1 MKRKIYKPSIRS
13 NVSPFYVMNL
23 LEKAKKMELENKK
36 VYHLELGEPQMK
48 TPDLIKDEVQ
58 RLVKKGIAG
67 YTPSNGIYPLRKKI
81 SEYYPHKY
89 QVEVSEDRVFIT
101 TGSSGAFL
109 LSFLLNFD
117 KGDRV
122 AIFNPVYP
130 AYRNILKSLD
140 IEVVEIYPDINN
152 ERTINF
158 KSIEKYKELD
168 GVIISNPN
176 NPNGQVFTDVELKY
190 IYNFCKKYKIKLISD
205 EIYHGITYGLELKSC
220 LNFGDETI
228 IINSFS
234 KYFCMPGWRLG
245 WVIVPKSLTKNLL
258 KLSQNIFI
266 SSGNIAQFAAI
277 KAFECIDNFDNVVK
291 SYKENRDKSL
301 KILEKMPLLE
311 YSIPSGAF
319 YFYVNIK
326 KLKID
331 SSVFV
336 KKLLNDTG
344 VALTP
349 GIDFDTRNGKKT
361 IRISFSSDQKSL
373 LTGLN
378 LLYKWYKTNY

>member
-23 LEKAKKMELENKK
+23 LEKAKEMELGDKK
-36 VYHLELGEPQMK
+36 VYHLELGEPQIK
-48 TPDLIKDEVQ
+48 TPNLIKDEVQ

-81 SEYYPHKY
+81 SEYYKRKY

-140 IEVVEIYPDINN
+140 IEVVEIYPDIN

-190 IYNFCKKYKIKLISD
+190 IYNFCRKYKIKLISD
-205 EIYHGITYGLELKSC
+205 EIYHGITYDLELKSC

-277 KAFECIDNFDNVVK
+277 KAFDCIDNFDNVVK

-301 KILEKMPLLE
+301 KILEKMSLLD

-331 SSVFV
+331 SSAFV

-361 IRISFSSDQKSL
+361 IRISFSSDRKSL

-378 LLYKWYKTNY
+378 LFYKWYKTNY

>member
-81 SEYYPHKY
+81 SEYYKRKY

-140 IEVVEIYPDINN
+140 IEVVEIYPDIN

-158 KSIEKYKELD
+158 KLIEKYKELD

-205 EIYHGITYGLELKSC
+205 EIYHGITYDLELKSC

-277 KAFECIDNFDNVVK
+277 KAFDCIENFDNVVK

-301 KILEKMPLLE
+301 KILEKMPFLE

>member
-81 SEYYPHKY
+81 SEYYKRKY

-117 KGDRV
+117 SGDRV

-140 IEVVEIYPDINN
+140 IEVVEIYPDIN

-158 KSIEKYKELD
+158 KLIEKYKELD

-205 EIYHGITYGLELKSC
+205 EIYHGITYDLELKSC

>member
-81 SEYYPHKY
+81 SEYYKRKY

-140 IEVVEIYPDINN
+140 IEVVEIYPDIN

-158 KSIEKYKELD
+158 KLIEKYKELD

-205 EIYHGITYGLELKSC
+205 EIYHGITYDLELKSC

-378 LLYKWYKTNY
+378 LFYKWYKTNY

>member
-1 MKRKIYKPSIRS
+1 MKRKIYKPSARS
-13 NVSPFYVMNL
+13 NISPFYVMNL
-23 LEKAKKMELENKK
+23 LEKAKKMESEDKK
-36 VYHLELGEPQMK
+36 VYHLELGEPQIK
-48 TPDLIKDEVQ
+48 TPDSIKEEVH
-58 RLVKKGIAG
+58 RLVKKGMPG

-81 SEYYPHKY
+81 SDYYKFNY
-89 QVEVSEDRVFIT
+89 QVEITEDRIFIT

-130 AYRNILKSLD
+130 AYRNILRSLN
-140 IEVVEIYPDINN
+140 IEVVEIYPEIN
-152 ERTINF
+152 ERTINL

-176 NPNGQVFTDVELKY
+176 NPNGQVFNDIEIEY
-190 IYNFCKKYKIKLISD
+190 IYNFCTKNKIKLISD
-205 EIYHGITYGLELKSC
+205 EIYHGITYEYQPKTC
-220 LNFGDETI
+220 LNFGNEVVV
-228 IINSFS
+228 INSFS

-277 KAFECIDNFDNVVK
+277 KAFDCIKSFDNVVK
-291 SYKENRDKSL
+291 SYKENRDKSS
-301 KILEKMPLLE
+301 KILEKMSLLE
-311 YSIPSGAF
+311 YSMPSGAF
-319 YFYVNIK
+319 YFYINIE

-331 SSVFV
+331 SSDLV
-336 KKLLNDTG
+336 KKLLKDTG

-349 GIDFDTRNGKKT
+349 GIDFDIVNGNKT

-373 LTGLN
+373 LSGLK
-378 LLYKWYKTNY
+378 LFYKWYKANY

>member
-81 SEYYPHKY
+81 SEYYKRKY

-205 EIYHGITYGLELKSC
+205 EIYHGITYDLELKSC

>member
-81 SEYYPHKY
+81 SEYYKRKY

-140 IEVVEIYPDINN
+140 IEVVEIYPDIN

-158 KSIEKYKELD
+158 KLIEKYKELD

-205 EIYHGITYGLELKSC
+205 EIYHGITYDLELKSC

-301 KILEKMPLLE
+301 KILEKMPFLE

>member
-23 LEKAKKMELENKK
+23 LEKAKKMELEDKK
-36 VYHLELGEPQMK
+36 VYHLELGEPQIK
-48 TPDLIKDEVQ
+48 TPNLIKDEVQ

-81 SEYYPHKY
+81 SEYYKRKY
-89 QVEVSEDRVFIT
+89 QVDISEDRVFIT

-205 EIYHGITYGLELKSC
+205 EIYHGITYDLELKSC

-301 KILEKMPLLE
+301 KILEKMPFLE

>member
-81 SEYYPHKY
+81 SEYYKRKY

-140 IEVVEIYPDINN
+140 IEVVEIYPDIN

-158 KSIEKYKELD
+158 KLIEKYKELD

-205 EIYHGITYGLELKSC
+205 EIYHGITYDLELKSC

>member
-81 SEYYPHKY
+81 SEYYKRKY

-205 EIYHGITYGLELKSC
+205 EIYHGITYDLELKSC

-311 YSIPSGAF
+311 HSIPSGAF

>member
-23 LEKAKKMELENKK
+23 LEKAKEMELGDKK
-36 VYHLELGEPQMK
+36 VYHLELGEPQIK
-48 TPDLIKDEVQ
+48 TPNLIKDEVQ

-81 SEYYPHKY
+81 SEYYKRKY

-140 IEVVEIYPDINN
+140 IEVVEIYPDIN

-190 IYNFCKKYKIKLISD
+190 IYNFCRKYKIKLISD
-205 EIYHGITYGLELKSC
+205 EIYHGITYDLELKSC

-277 KAFECIDNFDNVVK
+277 KAFDCIDNFDNVVK

-301 KILEKMPLLE
+301 KILEKMSLLD

-331 SSVFV
+331 SSAFV

-361 IRISFSSDQKSL
+361 IRISFSSDRKSL
-373 LTGLN
+373 LRGLN
-378 LLYKWYKTNY
+378 LFYK

>member
-81 SEYYPHKY
+81 SEYYKRKY

-140 IEVVEIYPDINN
+140 IEVVEIYPDIN

-158 KSIEKYKELD
+158 KLIEKYKELD

-245 WVIVPKSLTKNLL
+245 WVIVPKSLTKHLL
-258 KLSQNIFI
+258 KLSPNIFI
-266 SSGNIAQFAAI
+266 LSGNIAQFAAI
-277 KAFECIDNFDNVVK
+277 KAFDCIENFDNVVK

-301 KILEKMPLLE
+301 KILEKMPFLE

-319 YFYVNIK
+319 YFYVNIE

>member
-13 NVSPFYVMNL
+13 NVSPFYVMDL
-23 LEKAKKMELENKK
+23 LEKAKKIELENKK

-81 SEYYPHKY
+81 SEYYKLKY

-140 IEVVEIYPDINN
+140 IEVIEIYPDIN

-176 NPNGQVFTDVELKY
+176 NPNGQVFTDAELKY

-205 EIYHGITYGLELKSC
+205 EIYHGITYDLEPKSC

-277 KAFECIDNFDNVVK
+277 KAFECIDNFDEVVK
-291 SYKENRDKSL
+291 TYKENRDKSS
-301 KILEKMPLLE
+301 KILEKMSLLE
-311 YSIPSGAF
+311 YSVPCGAF

-378 LLYKWYKTNY
+378 LFYKWYKTNY

>member
-81 SEYYPHKY
+81 SEYYKRKY

-205 EIYHGITYGLELKSC
+205 EIYHGITYDLELKSC

-301 KILEKMPLLE
+301 KILEKMPFLE

>member
-81 SEYYPHKY
+81 SEYYKRKY

-140 IEVVEIYPDINN
+140 IEVVEIYPDIY
-152 ERTINF
+152 ERNINF

-205 EIYHGITYGLELKSC
+205 EIYHGITYDLELKSC

>member
-36 VYHLELGEPQMK
+36 VYHLELGEPHMK
-48 TPDLIKDEVQ
+48 TPDLVKDEVQ
-58 RLVKKGIAG
+58 KLVKKGIAG

-81 SEYYPHKY
+81 SEYYKRKY

-130 AYRNILKSLD
+130 AYRNILKSLN
-140 IEVVEIYPDINN
+140 IEVVEIYPDIN

-176 NPNGQVFTDVELKY
+176 NPNGQVFTDKELKY

-205 EIYHGITYGLELKSC
+205 EIYHGITYDLELKSC

-266 SSGNIAQFAAI
+266 STGNIAQFAAI

-301 KILEKMPLLE
+301 KILEKMSLLE

-349 GIDFDTRNGKKT
+349 GIDFDTRNGNKT
-361 IRISFSSDQKSL
+361 IRISFSSNQKSL

-378 LLYKWYKTNY
+378 LFYKWYKTNY

>member
-36 VYHLELGEPQMK
+36 VYHLELGEPHMK
-48 TPDLIKDEVQ
+48 TPDLVKDEVQ
-58 RLVKKGIAG
+58 KLVKKGIAG

-81 SEYYPHKY
+81 SEYYKRKY

-130 AYRNILKSLD
+130 AYRNILKSLN
-140 IEVVEIYPDINN
+140 IEVVEIYPDIN

-176 NPNGQVFTDVELKY
+176 NPNGQVFTDKELKY

-205 EIYHGITYGLELKSC
+205 EIYHGITYDLELKSC

-266 SSGNIAQFAAI
+266 STGNIAQFAAI

-301 KILEKMPLLE
+301 KILEKMSLLE

-336 KKLLNDTG
+336 QKLLNDTG

-349 GIDFDTRNGKKT
+349 GIDFDTRNGNKT
-361 IRISFSSDQKSL
+361 IRISFSSNQKSL

-378 LLYKWYKTNY
+378 LFYKWYKTNY

>member
-81 SEYYPHKY
+81 SEYYKRKY

>member
-1 MKRKIYKPSIRS
+1 MKRKTYKPSIRS
-13 NVSPFYVMNL
+13 NVSPFYVMEL
-23 LEKAKKMELENKK
+23 LEKAKKMELVNKK
-36 VYHLELGEPQMK
+36 VYHLELGEPQMR

-58 RLVKKGIAG
+58 ILVKKGIAG

-81 SEYYPHKY
+81 SEYYKLKY
-89 QVEVSEDRVFIT
+89 QVEVPEDRIFIT

-140 IEVVEIYPDINN
+140 IEVVEIYPEMN
-152 ERTINF
+152 ERNINF
-158 KSIEKYKELD
+158 KLIEKYKKLD

-176 NPNGQVFTDVELKY
+176 NPNGQVFNDAELKY
-190 IYNFCKKYKIKLISD
+190 IYNFCKKNKIKLISD
-205 EIYHGITYGLELKSC
+205 EIYHGITYDCELKSC
-220 LNFGDETI
+220 LNFGNEII

-277 KAFECIDNFDNVVK
+277 KAFDCIDSFDDVVK
-291 SYKENRDKSL
+291 SYKENRDKSS
-301 KILEKMPLLE
+301 KILKKMSLLD

-319 YFYVNIK
+319 YFYVSIK

-331 SSVFV
+331 SSIFV
-336 KKLLNDTG
+336 KKLLKDTG

-349 GIDFDTRNGKKT
+349 GIDFDTKNGNKT
-361 IRISFSSDQKSL
+361 IRISFSPNQKSL
-373 LTGLN
+373 LSGLK
-378 LLYKWYKTNY
+378 LFYKWYKTNY

>member
-23 LEKAKKMELENKK
+23 LEKAKKMELEDKK
-36 VYHLELGEPQMK
+36 VYHLELGEPQIK
-48 TPDLIKDEVQ
+48 TPNLIKDEVQ

-81 SEYYPHKY
+81 SEYYKLKY

-140 IEVVEIYPDINN
+140 IEVVEIYPDIN
-152 ERTINF
+152 ERTINL

-190 IYNFCKKYKIKLISD
+190 IYNFCKKNKIKLISD
-205 EIYHGITYGLELKSC
+205 EIYHGITYDLELKSC

-277 KAFECIDNFDNVVK
+277 KAFDCINNFDNVVK
-291 SYKENRDKSL
+291 IYKENRDKTL
-301 KILEKMPLLE
+301 KILEKMSLLE

-326 KLKID
+326 KLKIN
-331 SSVFV
+331 SSTFV

-349 GIDFDTRNGKKT
+349 GIDFDTKNGKNT
-361 IRISFSSDQKSL
+361 IRISFSSDRRSL

-378 LLYKWYKTNY
+378 LFYKWYKTNY

>member
-1 MKRKIYKPSIRS
+1 
-13 NVSPFYVMNL
+13 MNL

-81 SEYYPHKY
+81 SEYYKRKY
-89 QVEVSEDRVFIT
+89 KVEVSEDRVFIT

-117 KGDRV
+117 RGDRV

-140 IEVVEIYPDINN
+140 IEVVEIYPDIY
-152 ERTINF
+152 ERNINF

-190 IYNFCKKYKIKLISD
+190 IYNFCKTYKIKLISD
-205 EIYHGITYGLELKSC
+205 EIYHGITYDLELKSC
-220 LNFGDETI
+220 LNFGDEAI

-277 KAFECIDNFDNVVK
+277 KAFDCLDNFDNVVK

-301 KILEKMPLLE
+301 KILEKMSLLE

-319 YFYVNIK
+319 YFYVNIE

-378 LLYKWYKTNY
+378 LFYKWYKTNY

>member
-23 LEKAKKMELENKK
+23 LEKAKEMELGDKK
-36 VYHLELGEPQMK
+36 VYHLELGEPQIK
-48 TPDLIKDEVQ
+48 TPNLIKDEVQ

-81 SEYYPHKY
+81 SEYYKRKY

-140 IEVVEIYPDINN
+140 IEVVEIYPDIN

-190 IYNFCKKYKIKLISD
+190 IYNFCKTYKIKLISD
-205 EIYHGITYGLELKSC
+205 EIYHGITYDLELKSC

-277 KAFECIDNFDNVVK
+277 KAFDCIDNFDNVVK

-301 KILEKMPLLE
+301 KILEKMSLLD

-331 SSVFV
+331 SSAFV

-361 IRISFSSDQKSL
+361 IRISFSSDRKSL

-378 LLYKWYKTNY
+378 LFYKWYKTNY

>member
-81 SEYYPHKY
+81 SEYYKRKY

-117 KGDRV
+117 RGDRV

-130 AYRNILKSLD
+130 AYRNILKSLN
-140 IEVVEIYPDINN
+140 IEVVEIYPDIN

-205 EIYHGITYGLELKSC
+205 EIYHGITYDLEPKSC

-301 KILEKMPLLE
+301 KILEKMSLLE

-378 LLYKWYKTNY
+378 LFYKWYKTNY

>member
-1 MKRKIYKPSIRS
+1 MKRKIYKPSFRS

-81 SEYYPHKY
+81 SEYYKRKY
-89 QVEVSEDRVFIT
+89 KVEVSEDRVFIT

-140 IEVVEIYPDINN
+140 IEVVEIYPDIN

-205 EIYHGITYGLELKSC
+205 EIYHGITYNLELKSC
-220 LNFGDETI
+220 LNFGDDTI

-336 KKLLNDTG
+336 KKLLNVTG

-378 LLYKWYKTNY
+378 LFYKWYKTNY

>member
-81 SEYYPHKY
+81 SEYYKRKY

-140 IEVVEIYPDINN
+140 IEVVEIYPDIN

-158 KSIEKYKELD
+158 KLIEKYKELD

-205 EIYHGITYGLELKSC
+205 EIYHGITYDLEPKSC

>member
-81 SEYYPHKY
+81 SEYYKRKY

-140 IEVVEIYPDINN
+140 IEVVEIYPDIN

-158 KSIEKYKELD
+158 KLIEKYKKLD

-205 EIYHGITYGLELKSC
+205 EIYHGITYDLELKSC

>member
-1 MKRKIYKPSIRS
+1 
-13 NVSPFYVMNL
+13 
-23 LEKAKKMELENKK
+23 MEFENKK

-48 TPDLIKDEVQ
+48 TPKLIKEEVQ
-58 RLVKKGIAG
+58 RLVKQGLPG

-81 SEYYPHKY
+81 SEYYKINY
-89 QVEVSEDRVFIT
+89 QVEISEDRIFIT

-109 LSFLLNFD
+109 LSFLLSFD

-130 AYRNILKSLD
+130 AYRNILKSLN
-140 IEVVEIYPDINN
+140 IEVVEIYPEIN
-152 ERTINF
+152 ERIINL

-176 NPNGQVFTDVELKY
+176 NPNGQVFKDVELKY
-190 IYNFCKKYKIKLISD
+190 IYNFCRKRKIKLISD
-205 EIYHGITYGLELKSC
+205 EIYHGITYDYQPKTC
-220 LNFGDETI
+220 LNFGNETLV
-228 IINSFS
+228 INSFS

-245 WVIVPKSLTKNLL
+245 WVIVPKSLTENLL

-277 KAFECIDNFDNVVK
+277 NAFDCIKKFDNVVK
-291 SYKENRDKSL
+291 SYKENRDKSSQ
-301 KILEKMPLLE
+301 ILEKMPLLE
-311 YSIPSGAF
+311 YFMPSGAF
-319 YFYVNIK
+319 YFYVNIE

-331 SSVFV
+331 SSDFV

-349 GIDFDTRNGKKT
+349 GIDFDTVNGNKT

-373 LTGLN
+373 LSGLK
-378 LLYKWYKTNY
+378 LLYKWYKKNY

>member
-36 VYHLELGEPQMK
+36 VYHLELGEPHMK
-48 TPDLIKDEVQ
+48 TPDLVKDEVQ
-58 RLVKKGIAG
+58 KLVKKGIAG

-81 SEYYPHKY
+81 SEYYKRKY

-130 AYRNILKSLD
+130 AYRNILKSLN
-140 IEVVEIYPDINN
+140 IEVVEIYPDIN

-176 NPNGQVFTDVELKY
+176 NPNGQVFTDKELKY
-190 IYNFCKKYKIKLISD
+190 IYNFCKTYKIKLISD
-205 EIYHGITYGLELKSC
+205 EIYHGITYDLELKSC

-266 SSGNIAQFAAI
+266 STGNIAQFAAI

-301 KILEKMPLLE
+301 KILEKMSLLE

-336 KKLLNDTG
+336 QKLLNDTG

-349 GIDFDTRNGKKT
+349 GIDFDTRNGNKT
-361 IRISFSSDQKSL
+361 IRISFSSNQKSL

-378 LLYKWYKTNY
+378 LFYKWYKTNY

>member
-81 SEYYPHKY
+81 SEYYKRKY

-140 IEVVEIYPDINN
+140 IEVVEIYPDIN

-158 KSIEKYKELD
+158 KLIEKYKELD

-205 EIYHGITYGLELKSC
+205 EIYHGITYDLELKSC

-361 IRISFSSDQKSL
+361 IRISFSSDRKSL

-378 LLYKWYKTNY
+378 LFYKWYKTNY

>member
-13 NVSPFYVMNL
+13 GVSPFYVMNL
-23 LEKAKKMELENKK
+23 LEKAKKMELEDKK
-36 VYHLELGEPQMK
+36 VYHLELGEPQIK
-48 TPDLIKDEVQ
+48 TPNLIKDEVQ

-81 SEYYPHKY
+81 SQYYKRKY
-89 QVEVSEDRVFIT
+89 QVEVSEDRIFIT

-117 KGDRV
+117 RGDRV

-130 AYRNILKSLD
+130 AYRNILKSLN
-140 IEVVEIYPDINN
+140 IEVVEIYPDIN

-176 NPNGQVFTDVELKY
+176 NPNGQVFNDVELKY

-205 EIYHGITYGLELKSC
+205 EIYHGITYDLELKSC

>member
-81 SEYYPHKY
+81 SEYYKRKY

-176 NPNGQVFTDVELKY
+176 NPNGQVFNDAELKY

-205 EIYHGITYGLELKSC
+205 EIYHGITYDLELKSC

-301 KILEKMPLLE
+301 KILEKMPFLE

>member
-81 SEYYPHKY
+81 SEYYKRKY
-89 QVEVSEDRVFIT
+89 QVDISEDRVFIT

-140 IEVVEIYPDINN
+140 IEVVEIYPDIN

-158 KSIEKYKELD
+158 KLIEKYKELD

-205 EIYHGITYGLELKSC
+205 EIYHGITYDLELKSC

-378 LLYKWYKTNY
+378 LFYKWYKTNY

>member
-81 SEYYPHKY
+81 SEYYKRKY

-140 IEVVEIYPDINN
+140 IEVVEIYPDIN

-158 KSIEKYKELD
+158 KLIEKYKELD